1 MACIHIMISTTIFI
15 RIWTTK
21 NHKTGNTYHINLA
34 FVISTYKVL
43 SEVDSN
49 YQPDLRNTEFGDLI
63 GFDEKIIS
71 QTQYGSRLLNI
82 TNSIGMIYVNTDSM
96 KDSIVNGVATNTLAV
111 ISTDN
116 LSRSYPF
123 TVEPK
128 RRII

>member
-1 MACIHIMISTTIFI
+1 MISTTIFI
-15 RIWTTK
+15 SIWTTK

-82 TNSIGMIYVNTDSM
+82 TNSIDMIYVNTDSM
-96 KDSIVNGVATNTLAV
+96 TDSIVNGVATNTLAV